1 MLSKFQ
7 GLVWGKLLVEVF
19 RVRGGVVHG
28 EADTDVLVRVL
39 ILRCPH
45 IYRLAWWPVIR
56 QVVRYTASGPLY
68 GKWSAILHAPAS
80 CVSHRVTADGLGSV
94 GMRFRLQSDTCG
106 LGMDHILL
114 IIRGAADE

>member
-1 MLSKFQ
+1 MWMLSKFQ

-45 IYRLAWWPVIR
+45 IYRLAWWPVVR
-56 QVVRYTASGPLY
+56 QVARHTARLP
-68 GKWSAILHAPAS
+68 HP
-80 CVSHRVTADGLGSV
+80 VSHTESLRTDWAASVCGFDCSRIRVAQEWT
-94 GMRFRLQSDTCG
+94 TYC
-106 LGMDHILL
+106 
-114 IIRGAADE
+114 

>member
-68 GKWSAILHAPAS
+68 CMLPRP
-80 CVSHRVTADGLGSV
+80 VSHTESLRTDWAASVCGFDRSRIRVAQEWT
-94 GMRFRLQSDTCG
+94 TYC
-106 LGMDHILL
+106 
-114 IIRGAADE
+114 